1 MSMAATPDQSIRP
14 DAGEP
19 EPGDIEA
26 AMSRALAP
34 VVAQAGSPP
43 DAEPDQQEPAAAAE
57 PTSEGVPAA
66 PSDDETAPGGQSASS
81 DVAAT
86 EDQTAAPAAAT
97 RDERAESSGAGA
109 GDDKP
114 DAADWPEPA
123 TPPMPAAVEPADP
136 VEADEAPE
144 EASTATGDDRP
155 TTEEANETTDEEPA
169 AAEGDRSSA
178 GEAEP
183 LPAPSERDEA
193 PGSPPEQMPA
203 PESQQGAVG
212 ETAEQAAEIGEPEPA
227 FEAEAS
233 PEVLPDS
240 GPATEQP
247 AMPTSPMVAAGLAML
262 SGETD
267 EPMTD
272 RESGREP
279 AGADHHMT
287 HARNRVYDHLV
298 EGEDDVIGL
307 ITYSL
312 YKQDK
317 RDWLVN
323 WMAHHGTEPTAD
335 QVEAFVNA
343 QMTTAQRER
352 YRNAARQVLDAYAS
366 VAVDLEKPVI
376 VRDAIAGRVED
387 AARKAER
394 STGFWRQF
402 GVALL
407 GGVITA
413 AIVIGVVAI
422 LIAAGVDLAGYLG
435 FEANAG

>member
-1 MSMAATPDQSIRP
+1 
-14 DAGEP
+14 
-19 EPGDIEA
+19 
-26 AMSRALAP
+26 MSRALAP
-34 VVAQAGSPP
+34 VVAQASSPP
-43 DAEPDQQEPAAAAE
+43 TDTAEAAKPTPAETQSGEPAAPNAVTAPDEAEGKPAE
-57 PTSEGVPAA
+57 PSVAEAA
-66 PSDDETAPGGQSASS
+66 DKKPEESA
-81 DVAAT
+81 V
-86 EDQTAAPAAAT
+86 
-97 RDERAESSGAGA
+97 SGALNSEPPESTDA
-109 GDDKP
+109 KAADDKP
-114 DAADWPEPA
+114 DGSSAEAAAGPEPPEFTDAEATDNKPSTDDWPEPV
-123 TPPMPAAVEPADP
+123 TSSTIPIGTAASPGEVA
-136 VEADEAPE
+136 ASE
-144 EASTATGDDRP
+144 EAADAS
-155 TTEEANETTDEEPA
+155 EPA
-169 AAEGDRSSA
+169 ATPDTEDQPVPDA
-178 GEAEP
+178 GEPEIA
-183 LPAPSERDEA
+183 ADDASARA
-193 PGSPPEQMPA
+193 SAEQMPA
-203 PESQQGAVG
+203 PEGQQGDVG
-212 ETAEQAAEIGEPEPA
+212 ETAAQAAELGESEPA

-233 PEVLPDS
+233 PEKLPDS
-240 GPATEQP
+240 EPVAEQP
-247 AMPTSPMVAAGLAML
+247 AMPASPMVAAGLAVL
-262 SGETD
+262 SRTSD
-267 EPMTD
+267 EPTTD

-279 AGADHHMT
+279 AGADLQMT

-376 VRDAIAGRVED
+376 VREAIAGRVED

-402 GVALL
+402 GIALL

-435 FEANAG
+435 FETNGG